1 MRVSSKKNKGVFVV
15 KRNKQAEQDRV
26 QAYFIKMYP
35 ETSEK
40 LKLQK
45 KPVPFYLRQ
54 YRERAAFI
62 RLQRNLCRE

>member
-15 KRNKQAEQDRV
+15 KRNKQAEQNRV

-40 LKLQK
+40 LKIQK
-45 KPVPFYLRQ
+45 K
-54 YRERAAFI
+54 EGTK
-62 RLQRNLCRE
+62 

>member
-1 MRVSSKKNKGVFVV
+1 MRVRSKKNKGVFVA

-35 ETSEK
+35 EMSEK

-45 KPVPFYLRQ
+45 K
-54 YRERAAFI
+54 EGTK
-62 RLQRNLCRE
+62 

>member
-1 MRVSSKKNKGVFVV
+1 MRVSSKKNKGVFVA

-35 ETSEK
+35 EVSEK

-45 KPVPFYLRQ
+45 KPWKILLKR
-54 YRERAAFI
+54 
-62 RLQRNLCRE
+62 